1 MTQLPTIDV
10 PPPLST
16 ARTRVNALYPLV
28 RWTLQALF
36 AVAFVIAVY
45 EALVA
50 GEIRIWPNAPDRWI
64 LPVWVLAATL
74 SGLGLNPVRR
84 LAANLLR
91 AAWPSA
97 AEDPYAALAAAVA
110 GVRMTAPTEDA
121 LARLTEIAVA
131 GTGARTATI
140 RRATSA
146 TDAAATAATMPV
158 SGAGV
163 GPGPGVELFPARADG
178 RILGEL
184 VLEPPPGRAL
194 TTGDRRLAESLA
206 DAAGSVLRSVEL
218 AEQLAEQVRRQEV
231 QAEELDRSRR
241 RVIAARDDARELL
254 GREIQGSVGE
264 TLAWCAGQAAELS
277 AESESAGDGTQDID
291 PLVWGPR
298 LAQLTERVDAAIKD
312 FRRIVH
318 GLYPA
323 TLTDHG
329 LTAALG
335 NLAADL
341 PGRTTFSAP
350 RLPRYEPRF
359 EAGVY
364 FCLAALLAPFGVGD
378 QHAARIEME
387 LDDKAIIARISA
399 LPEGET
405 DAAGWDP
412 GALDAIRDR
421 VAALDGEL
429 RFAEAAAEPLVEL
442 IIPQGAIA

>member
-1 MTQLPTIDV
+1 
-10 PPPLST
+10 
-16 ARTRVNALYPLV
+16 
-28 RWTLQALF
+28 
-36 AVAFVIAVY
+36 
-45 EALVA
+45 
-50 GEIRIWPNAPDRWI
+50 
-64 LPVWVLAATL
+64 
-74 SGLGLNPVRR
+74 
-84 LAANLLR
+84 
-91 AAWPSA
+91 
-97 AEDPYAALAAAVA
+97 
-110 GVRMTAPTEDA
+110 
-121 LARLTEIAVA
+121 
-131 GTGARTATI
+131 
-140 RRATSA
+140 
-146 TDAAATAATMPV
+146 V

-163 GPGPGVELFPARADG
+163 GVGPGSGAEPFPIRADG
-178 RILGEL
+178 RVLGDL

-206 DAAGSVLRSVEL
+206 DAAGSVLRSMEL
-218 AEQLAEQVRRQEV
+218 AEQLAEQLRRQEV

-241 RVIAARDDARELL
+241 RVVAARDDARELL

-264 TLAWCAGQAAELS
+264 TLAWCAGQAAELL
-277 AESESAGDGTQDID
+277 AESESAGDGVQDVD
-291 PLVWGPR
+291 ALVWEPR

-341 PGRTTFSAP
+341 PERTTFSAP
-350 RLPRYEPRF
+350 QLPRYEPRF

-364 FCLAALLAPFGVGD
+364 FCLAALLAPFGAGD
-378 QHAARIEME
+378 QHAARIEMDLE
-387 LDDKAIIARISA
+387 DEAIVVRISA
-399 LPEGET
+399 LPDDET

-429 RFAEAAAEPLVEL
+429 RFAGADAEPLVEL
-442 IIPQGAIA
+442 VIPQGAIA

>member
-64 LPVWVLAATL
+64 LPMWVLAATL

-140 RRATSA
+140 RRATPGTDA
-146 TDAAATAATMPV
+146 TDATMPV
-158 SGAGV
+158 SGAAA
-163 GPGPGVELFPARADG
+163 GPDSGVELFPIHADG
-178 RILGEL
+178 RVLGDL

-194 TTGDRRLAESLA
+194 STGDRRLAESLA
-206 DAAGSVLRSVEL
+206 DAAGSVLRSMEL
-218 AEQLAEQVRRQEV
+218 AEQLAEQLRRQEV

-241 RVIAARDDARELL
+241 RVVAARDDARELL

-264 TLAWCAGQAAELS
+264 TLAWCAGQAAELL
-277 AESESAGDGTQDID
+277 AETESAGDGAQDID
-291 PLVWGPR
+291 ALVWEPR

-341 PGRTTFSAP
+341 PERTTFAAP
-350 RLPRYEPRF
+350 QLPRFEPRF

-364 FCLAALLAPFGVGD
+364 FCVAALLAPFGVGD

-387 LDDKAIIARISA
+387 LDDKAIVVRMSA
-399 LPEGET
+399 LSEGET
-405 DAAGWDP
+405 EAVGWDP

-429 RFAEAAAEPLVEL
+429 RFAEVDAKPLVEL
-442 IIPQGAIA
+442 VIPQGAIA

>member
-16 ARTRVNALYPLV
+16 ARTRLNALYPLV

-64 LPVWVLAATL
+64 LPMWVLAATL
-74 SGLGLNPVRR
+74 SGLGLNSVRR

-110 GVRMTAPTEDA
+110 GVRMTAPSEDA

-140 RRATSA
+140 RRATPDTVA
-146 TDAAATAATMPV
+146 TDATMPV

-163 GPGPGVELFPARADG
+163 GPAAALFPIRADG
-178 RILGEL
+178 RVLGEF
-184 VLEPPPGRAL
+184 VLEPPPGRTL
-194 TTGDRRLAESLA
+194 TKGDRQLAESLA
-206 DAAGSVLRSVEL
+206 DAAGSVLRGMEL
-218 AEQLAEQVRRQEV
+218 AEQLAEQLRRQEV

-241 RVIAARDDARELL
+241 RVVAARDDARELL

-264 TLAWCAGQAAELS
+264 TLAWCGGQAAELL
-277 AESESAGDGTQDID
+277 AESEPAGDSKEAVDA
-291 PLVWGPR
+291 LVWEPR
-298 LAQLTERVDAAIKD
+298 LVELTERVDAAIKD

-350 RLPRYEPRF
+350 QLPRFEPRF

-364 FCLAALLAPFGVGD
+364 FCLAALLAPFGAGD
-378 QHAARIEME
+378 RHAARIEME
-387 LDDKAIIARISA
+387 LDDRAILVRISA
-399 LPEGET
+399 LPEDET

-429 RFAEAAAEPLVEL
+429 RFAEADAEPLVEL
-442 IIPQGAIA
+442 VIPQGAIA